1 MLLAMG
7 FLFAIFRIG
16 DYAKIELPGISITAQ
31 AGIAIILVVATI
43 PIWRRIRRR
52 QSSI

>member
-1 MLLAMG
+1 MLLAIG
-7 FLFAIFRIG
+7 FLFSVFGIG

-31 AGIAIILVVATI
+31 AGIVIILVVATI

-52 QSSI
+52 QISI